1 MVCRWYGFHRLAHYG
16 SAMLIPLMMCLV
28 MIYELSSLVLVH
40 SSKEK
45 IKVKKLVLSILLI
58 SGFVS
63 INVAA
68 ADLKIGVVSVERI
81 LTEAPQVEAVNAS
94 MLEQFGPQRDALQA
108 LEKEITKMQEDYK
121 RNELVMT
128 EDKLNALK
136 KDIITKIQKLK
147 QTEATLSQ
155 EVSTVRNQ
163 ELAVLQQQ
171 VRGIIDDI
179 AKKGKYSLVLSEGVA
194 YKDDKLDITDK
205 VLDEMKSAFKKK

>member
-1 MVCRWYGFHRLAHYG
+1 
-16 SAMLIPLMMCLV
+16 

-45 IKVKKLVLSILLI
+45 IKVKNLVLSVLLI
-58 SGFVS
+58 AGFVS
-63 INVAA
+63 TNVTAA
-68 ADLKIGVVSVERI
+68 ELKIGVVSVERI

-94 MLEQFGPQRDALQA
+94 MLERFGPQRDALQA
-108 LEKEITKMQEDYK
+108 LEKEVNKMQEDYK

-128 EDKLNALK
+128 EDKLNQLK

-147 QTEATLSQ
+147 QTEAVLSQ
-155 EVSTVRNQ
+155 EVATVRNQ

-194 YKDDKLDITDK
+194 YTDDKLDITNK